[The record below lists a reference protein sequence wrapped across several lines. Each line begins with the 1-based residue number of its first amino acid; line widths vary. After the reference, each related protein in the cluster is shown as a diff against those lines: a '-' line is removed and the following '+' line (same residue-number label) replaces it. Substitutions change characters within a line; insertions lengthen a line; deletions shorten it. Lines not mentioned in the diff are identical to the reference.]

1 MTVTRLVALLSV
13 LTLLASL
20 PLSVALAQAPP
31 PLPFLVVGNAE
42 LDGEQAPE
50 DTMVVAM
57 IDGEKAGDGMVDA
70 MGMYSVEV
78 EGDEGAMITFSLE
91 MMMGEGEDA
100 EMMMYMADTMEDVMV
115 GMTGNVKRADLMAY
129 TDPSLQPPPAPTKTA
144 AEEREAMRGPSGPR
158 GPGGPPGEAGAPG
171 LDGAPGADGAPDG
184 SDGAD
189 GSDGDDGARG
199 AAGGDSDGSDG
210 SNGQDGAPGSK
221 GDPGPQGE
229 VGPPGPAGGAGAQ
242 GESGGGGAL
251 AVIALIIAIVGVV
264 AAGGA
269 FIAGRQGS

>member
-42 LDGEQAPE
+42 LDGKQAPE

-57 IDGEKAGDGMVDA
+57 IDGEKAGEGMVDA

-91 MMMGEGEDA
+91 RMMGEGEDA

-115 GMTGNVKRADLMAY
+115 GMTGDVKPADLMAY
-129 TDPSLQPPPAPTKTA
+129 TDPSLQPTPAPPAMTA
-144 AEEREAMRGPSGPR
+144 EEEREAMRGATGPR

-171 LDGAPGADGAPDG
+171 IDGAPGADGAL
-184 SDGAD
+184 GAP
-189 GSDGDDGARG
+189 GDDGARW
-199 AAGGDSDGSDG
+199 
-210 SNGQDGAPGSK
+210 
-221 GDPGPQGE
+221 
-229 VGPPGPAGGAGAQ
+229 
-242 GESGGGGAL
+242 
-251 AVIALIIAIVGVV
+251 
-264 AAGGA
+264 
-269 FIAGRQGS
+269 R